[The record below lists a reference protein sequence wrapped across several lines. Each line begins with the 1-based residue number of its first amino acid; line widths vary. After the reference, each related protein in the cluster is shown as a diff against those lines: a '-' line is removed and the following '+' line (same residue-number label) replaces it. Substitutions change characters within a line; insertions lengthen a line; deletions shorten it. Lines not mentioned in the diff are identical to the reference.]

1 MPGIAVSMARLRSGE
16 LALETL
22 LGDVSRGG
30 LSTGATLQR
39 PGLDQLMASCYLAVR
54 QYRVVA
60 TEACH
65 IRCTPNTISCHA
77 SSVTYIA

>member
-30 LSTGATLQR
+30 LSTGATL
-39 PGLDQLMASCYLAVR
+39 
-54 QYRVVA
+54 
-60 TEACH
+60 
-65 IRCTPNTISCHA
+65 
-77 SSVTYIA
+77 